1 MFGLQLLLRCLKFE
15 LETWLIYYTVQA
27 ECDNLG
33 IFKLQVCDWP
43 HDRNVIVKCESF
55 EHKLSKER
63 SLDDPIQCLFLFLF
77 CFLAVVFRILF
88 CFAFNKNSR

>member
-33 IFKLQVCDWP
+33 ILKLQVGDWP
-43 HDRNVIVKCESF
+43 HDRNVIVKCEPF
-55 EHKLSKER
+55 EHKLSKEC
-63 SLDDPIQCLFLFLF
+63 SLDGPIQCVFVFVLFFSCCFSYFVLF
-77 CFLAVVFRILF
+77 CIQ
-88 CFAFNKNSR
+88 